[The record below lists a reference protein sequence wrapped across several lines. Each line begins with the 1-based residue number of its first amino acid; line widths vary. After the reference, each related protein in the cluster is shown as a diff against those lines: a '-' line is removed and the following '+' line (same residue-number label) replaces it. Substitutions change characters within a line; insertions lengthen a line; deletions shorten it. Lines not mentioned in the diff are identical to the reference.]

1 MIAFLKNQAV
11 LRGAAAACFI
21 IGTKIIN
28 SVIFEKS
35 DKRRAALQ
43 KEIDETFNQM
53 LQETQEQI
61 NKEAEDKFNEIVD
74 SGIEQID
81 SDLQDFM
88 EKTHY
93 DSEKRLHNARA
104 IFELHERYL
113 EKFKKENPELFSEI
127 FKQE

>member
-1 MIAFLKNQAV
+1 MIAFFKDPAV

-43 KEIDETFNQM
+43 KEMDETFNQM

-61 NKEAEDKFNEIVD
+61 NKEAEDKFNKIVD
-74 SGIEQID
+74 SGIEQMD
-81 SDLQDFM
+81 FDLQDFID
-88 EKTHY
+88 EVHY
-93 DSEKRLHNARA
+93 KYDLKHGYGTYLDRL
-104 IFELHERYL
+104 
-113 EKFKKENPELFSEI
+113 KKENLELFSEI